1 MLSWFKRAK
10 CTMTDSSQIQKAGA
24 GASQLQ
30 VGVLNVGIDEKRA
43 REICDE
49 KISDAISDLTAEA
62 FGVAKERVEDLVT
75 MTLSKIQKQKAD
87 MSFFADPKFQREI
100 AKAQSSAASSARKSD
115 IEMLSEL
122 LVARMDGKLQRKTH
136 TGISRAIE
144 IVSDVDDDELTA
156 LTIVFA
162 FGNFRPTPILGISLA
177 KGLTALEGLYASL
190 GVQALPKG
198 EGWMENLNML
208 DAIVLSPFGEFKRVV
223 DYYAEVMD
231 GYVCVGIDKKSPSFI
246 NAQQILVDVGLPV
259 EMLIPNELM
268 TGYVR
273 LPLVKQS
280 ECAEWPNLQ
289 SVPEVLDRVPNGL
302 HVALADVQ
310 VAAMK
315 EVLSL
320 YVRDQSLMKQVKKT
334 FEVEWQR
341 YPSLVVVQKWID
353 GLKKSFDITKVGRA
367 LAYTNARRCAP
378 GLPALNL
385 EEF

>member
-1 MLSWFKRAK
+1 MLSWFKRARY
-10 CTMTDSSQIQKAGA
+10 TMPDSSQIQKAGA
-24 GASQLQ
+24 GASQFQ

-49 KISDAISDLTAEA
+49 KISDAIRDLTAEA
-62 FGVAKERVEDLVT
+62 LGVAKERVEDLVT
-75 MTLSKIQKQKAD
+75 MTLAKIQKQKVD
-87 MSFFADPKFQREI
+87 MSSFSDPKFQREI
-100 AKAQSSAASSARKSD
+100 LKAQSSAASSDRKSD

-162 FGNFRPTPILGISLA
+162 FGNFRPAPILGVSLA
-177 KGLTALEGLYASL
+177 KGLTALEGVYTSL

-198 EGWMENLNML
+198 EGWMENLSML
-208 DAIVLSPFGEFKRVV
+208 DAIVLSPFGKFKRVV
-223 DYYAEVMD
+223 DFYAEVMD
-231 GYVCVGIDKKSPSFI
+231 GYVCVGIEKESSDFI
-246 NAQQILVDVGLPV
+246 KAQQVLANVGLTIDILVC
-259 EMLIPNELM
+259 NELIQ
-268 TGYVR
+268 GYVR
-273 LPLVKQS
+273 LPFVKQV
-280 ECAEWPNLQ
+280 ECADLPLFQTVRDGVSGKQVELQ
-289 SVPEVLDRVPNGL
+289 IKPTE
-302 HVALADVQ
+302 AQ
-310 VAAMK
+310 IAAMK
-315 EVLSL
+315 EVLAS
-320 YVRDQSLMKQVKKT
+320 YKKDSQLMKQVMKA
-334 FEVEWQR
+334 FETEWQK
-341 YPSLVVVQKWID
+341 YPSLVVLQKWID